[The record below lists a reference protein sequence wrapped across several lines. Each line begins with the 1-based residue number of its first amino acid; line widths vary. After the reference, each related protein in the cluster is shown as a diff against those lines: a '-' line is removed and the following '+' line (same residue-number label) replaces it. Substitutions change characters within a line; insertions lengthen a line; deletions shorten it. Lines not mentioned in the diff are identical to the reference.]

1 MNVKRLV
8 LSCIAVFIF
17 IFGFSWIFHG
27 MLLKPIY
34 VSTASLWRTDVEM
47 EHYFGWLM
55 LGQFVMA
62 IGFCAIYARFAPMA
76 TGACSVCSATAYGFL
91 TGILFG
97 GNTLIVYAVQ
107 PLPAKLI
114 FIWFIGDIF
123 QMVIAGAILG
133 AIYKPAAGIAEARQP
148 APARTS

>member
-1 MNVKRLV
+1 MIMNVKRLV

-62 IGFCAIYARFAPMA
+62 IGFCAIYAQFALMA
-76 TGACSVCSATAYGFL
+76 TGACSVCSRVVMPSRTLSSAVMRKVFMPWLTA
-91 TGILFG
+91 ILPISMALPRAMM
-97 GNTLIVYAVQ
+97 TLRISSV
-107 PLPAKLI
+107 
-114 FIWFIGDIF
+114 
-123 QMVIAGAILG
+123 MVIASMMAVR
-133 AIYKPAAGIAEARQP
+133 PA
-148 APARTS
+148 